1 MVQHGIFQ
9 TKTPSTNGGPRVTP
23 DLTRSGGKELLN
35 ARAYADPGSPS
46 IAATDLSPLR
56 NKWITIEW
64 TCTPGSKGKAS
75 CGIRNG
81 TGAGAPV
88 AARGSRSGVTIPDQG
103 DYVRPKWGIHRSVE
117 SAPADILDTYLLFR
131 NYTAARG

>member
-1 MVQHGIFQ
+1 M
-9 TKTPSTNGGPRVTP
+9 TL

-56 NKWITIEW
+56 NKWIIIEW

-103 DYVRPKWGIHRSVE
+103 DYVRPKWGINRSVE

-131 NYTAARG
+131 NYAYPRAGRRGGARASGVTLAG